1 VVKKNETN
9 NHINSP
15 PLDRRLDGRRRRSP
29 TRSPLQ
35 LRETSP
41 ERRGPAM
48 TPDVIPNPHVALNN
62 ARNLHGVAV
71 HPEMRGHGPPRNAS
85 KQSGAAAIENYID
98 QRDKL
103 WRQLAL
109 NNAELSAIA
118 VNLLKDRNDFIEALF
133 RFPKIIKQL
142 FTPDRIKK
150 ERKRTK
156 ICEAFVEQL
165 QGEIKALMRQAAN
178 L

>member
-1 VVKKNETN
+1 
-9 NHINSP
+9 
-15 PLDRRLDGRRRRSP
+15 
-29 TRSPLQ
+29 
-35 LRETSP
+35 
-41 ERRGPAM
+41 M
-48 TPDVIPNPHVALNN
+48 TPDVIPNPRVALNN
-62 ARNLHGVAV
+62 ARNLTLAK
-71 HPEMRGHGPPRNAS
+71 PIALAAS
-85 KQSGAAAIENYID
+85 ASAKSDGAAAIENYID

-103 WRQLAL
+103 WRQLTL

-142 FTPDRIKK
+142 FTPERIKE
-150 ERKRTK
+150 ERQRTK

-165 QGEIKALMRQAAN
+165 HGEIKALMRDAAT

>member
-1 VVKKNETN
+1 
-9 NHINSP
+9 
-15 PLDRRLDGRRRRSP
+15 
-29 TRSPLQ
+29 
-35 LRETSP
+35 
-41 ERRGPAM
+41 M
-48 TPDVIPNPHVALNN
+48 TPDIVENPHVALNN
-62 ARNLHGVAV
+62 ARNFTLSKSIALS
-71 HPEMRGHGPPRNAS
+71 AS
-85 KQSGAAAIENYID
+85 ASAKPGGAAAIENYIE

-142 FTPDRIKK
+142 FTPERIK
-150 ERKRTK
+150 EECQRTK

-165 QGEIKALMRQAAN
+165 QGEIKALMRQAAT